1 MIKPMLN
8 PSASDILSPFFRVRR
23 MAPIPRVRRTQVSR
37 SALETAIAAAIKA
50 FDASCQ
56 NFIGVIIETRSTE
69 SDLEAN
75 WQVKGLR
82 FGKSDRDKARA
93 ALNSV
98 LPPMQQQFILQ
109 ESHPRF

>member
-1 MIKPMLN
+1 MP
-8 PSASDILSPFFRVRR
+8 PTSP
-23 MAPIPRVRRTQVSR
+23 VRRTQVSR
-37 SALETAIAAAIKA
+37 SALESAIAAAIKT

-56 NFIGVIIETRSTE
+56 NFVGVIVERRSTD

-93 ALNSV
+93 ALDSV
-98 LPPMQQQFILQ
+98 LPPMQQEFVLR
-109 ESHPRF
+109 ESNPRP

>member
-1 MIKPMLN
+1 M
-8 PSASDILSPFFRVRR
+8 SP
-23 MAPIPRVRRTQVSR
+23 VRRTQVSR
-37 SALETAIAAAIKA
+37 SALESAIAAAIKT

-56 NFIGVIIETRSTE
+56 NFIGVIVERRSTD

-93 ALNSV
+93 ALDSV
-98 LPPMQQQFILQ
+98 LPPMQQEFVLR
-109 ESHPRF
+109 ESNPRP